1 MKRKKRHISKIFIG
15 LGLILGPFVY
25 FSTPMQLWRGQNP
38 VFSAVNHFISAGQAS
53 IHSTI
58 IFVQDI
64 WHNYIFLVDTQK
76 INDQVKDRIELLES
90 KTQNYEALKAEI
102 DYYRNMLNLSSKLP
116 YDLVA
121 AEVIASSNSPSFR
134 SFRLDKGFVD
144 GIELGMPVLN
154 HRGVIGKIIR
164 VYQNSSDVQ
173 LLTDINFYLDTLI
186 ERIRVRALI
195 KGSDDHR
202 CHLQIR
208 RDVDIKVGDTLITSG
223 FIGSFP
229 RGLEVG
235 RVVEISF
242 DADQISQSIIIEPW
256 VDADQI
262 DKAFVMKISDKNIN
276 KISKASHLIKEVENA
291 ETSLK

>member
-1 MKRKKRHISKIFIG
+1 MKRKKRQFSKVLLG

-25 FSTPMQLWRGQNP
+25 FSTPMQQWRGQNSI
-38 VFSAVNHFISAGQAS
+38 FSAINYFISAGQTS
-53 IHSTI
+53 IHSSI
-58 IFVQDI
+58 MFVHDI

-76 INDQVKDRIELLES
+76 INQRLQNKIELLES
-90 KTQNYEALKAEI
+90 KTQNYDALKGEI
-102 DYYRNMLNLSSKLP
+102 DSYRKMLNLPANLT

-121 AEVIASSNSPSFR
+121 AEVIASSNSSSFR
-134 SFRLDKGFVD
+134 SFRLDKGLIN

-154 HRGVIGKIIR
+154 HRGVIGKVIR

-195 KGSDDHR
+195 KGSDDNR

-256 VDADQI
+256 VDPDQI
-262 DKAFVMKISDKNIN
+262 DKAFVLKISDNNIN
-276 KISKASHLIKEVENA
+276 KISKASHLIKEVENVK
-291 ETSLK
+291 TSLQ